1 MLQEPAG
8 EEEVVAEDEVHV
20 AARHVLLERGDTETN
35 HMCQYG
41 MEYSESQKLRERFNK
56 KMISL
61 HSNACVRSK
70 TYPPTHPPPGGV

>member
-20 AARHVLLERGDTETN
+20 AARHELLERGDTETN

-41 MEYSESQKLRERFNK
+41 MEYSESQKLG
-56 KMISL
+56 
-61 HSNACVRSK
+61 
-70 TYPPTHPPPGGV
+70 Y

>member
-1 MLQEPAG
+1 MRIGARNGDIMVGARNEDIRMGVRNGDMRMGARKG
-8 EEEVVAEDEVHV
+8 EMRMDV
-20 AARHVLLERGDTETN
+20 
-35 HMCQYG
+35 
-41 MEYSESQKLRERFNK
+41 RERFNK